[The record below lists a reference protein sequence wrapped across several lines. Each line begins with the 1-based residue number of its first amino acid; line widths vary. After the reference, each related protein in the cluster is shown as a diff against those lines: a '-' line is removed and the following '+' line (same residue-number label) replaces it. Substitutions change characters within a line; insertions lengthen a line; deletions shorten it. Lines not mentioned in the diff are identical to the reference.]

1 MEKMESTRIQ
11 KLERLGQMD
20 QSLVETGELI
30 EEVTGAEVPNRFPL
44 MLLLIIGIDVVI
56 AAWLFIIFLGI
67 GNATVQTTLG
77 THFTR

>member
-1 MEKMESTRIQ
+1 MEKIESTRIQ

-20 QSLVETGELI
+20 QTLVGTGELI
-30 EEVTGAEVPNRFPL
+30 EEVTGAEVPRKLPL

-56 AAWLFIIFLGI
+56 AAWLFIIFI
-67 GNATVQTTLG
+67 GVGSGTIQTTLG